1 MPVKM
6 IPPIRFLLVPIL
18 LAIPLAGTAGP
29 AKDAAKPMPKHS
41 VFIMPTNPKEG
52 RDPFFPDST
61 RVYESNI
68 SAAPHVVEINSLA
81 VKGYSIVN
89 GNPIVIINNHSFMV
103 GDEGDVLV
111 PGGRVHVHCIDI
123 KPSLAIV
130 DVNGQRHHLHF

>member
-18 LAIPLAGTAGP
+18 LAIPLVCNADP
-29 AKDAAKPMPKHS
+29 AKSPAKPTPKRS
-41 VFIMPTNPKEG
+41 VFIMPTSPKEG

-68 SAAPHVVEINSLA
+68 TTSHVVEINSLA
-81 VKGYSIVN
+81 IKGYSIVN

-130 DVNGQRHHLHF
+130 EVNGQRHDLHF